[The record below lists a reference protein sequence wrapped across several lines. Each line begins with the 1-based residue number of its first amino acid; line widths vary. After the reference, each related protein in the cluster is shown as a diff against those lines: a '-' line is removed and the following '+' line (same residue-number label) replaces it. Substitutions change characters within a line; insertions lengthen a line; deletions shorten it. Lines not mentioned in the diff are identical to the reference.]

1 MWDEVF
7 PQEVGNL
14 GYQEFHRAINQ
25 QVSVVFEEFSQS
37 LDKWLEIHAY
47 PSPDG
52 IAVYFRDITT
62 RKRAEEAQRESE
74 ERFQIMADSS
84 PIMIWMSGLDKLCDY
99 FNQPW
104 LDFTGRTLEEE
115 LGNGWFENVHPEDLQ
130 LCIDTYFTAFDAR
143 QKFTMEYRLRRFDG
157 EYCWILDIGIPRFT
171 PDGSF
176 VGYIGS
182 CLDITDRKRVEAERA
197 RLLER
202 EQQQTRRLQKLAEA
216 SLTIN
221 STLSLNERLQL
232 ITELARDLIEAHQ
245 SVTSMTIDNNWA
257 QAIHTVSVSDKYA
270 QWHNYHEQPN
280 GSGIYTLVCR
290 TQRPIRM
297 TQAEL
302 EAHPAWYNF
311 GQQRD
316 AHPPMRGW
324 LAAPLTSRNGNNL
337 GLIQLS
343 DKYEGEFDAE
353 DEAILVQL
361 AQMASTAIDNARL
374 YEESQRANRIKDEF
388 LAVLS
393 HELRSP
399 LNPILGW
406 SKLLQTHKIDAA
418 RTAQALSIIE
428 RNAKLQAGLIEDLL
442 DVSRI
447 LRGKLSLQICPVD
460 LTSTMQ
466 AAMETV
472 RLAAQAKS
480 IDLRFTILDFELG
493 NNQQILEYS
502 ATYEQSNHLKPK
514 IQNPKFQVMGDS
526 NRLQQVIWNLLSN
539 AVKFTPQGGQVDIRL
554 EHFGSQAQIVVSD
567 TGKGIP
573 PEFLPY
579 VFDHFRQADAATT
592 RKFGGLGLGLA
603 IVHHLVELH
612 GGTVQAESPGEDQG
626 ATFTV
631 RLPLMLTQNQTPQDT
646 PSSSQSL
653 DLNGVK
659 ILVVDDDADTR
670 EFIAFLLEEYGANVT
685 AVATAT
691 EALVSFTQFQP
702 DLLLSDIGMP
712 DIDGYMLMEQVRTL
726 PPEQGGEIP
735 AIALTAYA
743 AEIDHQQALK
753 VGFQRHVSKPVDPVK
768 LVEVITKLIGKD

>member
-1 MWDEVF
+1 VWDEVF